1 METVTKLQRFL
12 NKVNDLYSRVGLF
25 IASTVLLGSLLVGS
39 SFIAWRANVQQ
50 QELARLNSETI
61 ALLRDA
67 HRIRLVA
74 LEALRGERGYLL
86 TGDPRYLEP
95 MLESERELPGLMTAL
110 RSHVDGN
117 QENNRELQRLGNEVQ
132 SYFMD
137 LRTVIVF
144 DKAGLKKEML
154 DVVRTGHARRSINRI
169 NADVQRIVSRERVR
183 LGSVNAKTRS
193 VNNIL
198 LMYLLVMTTA
208 GMCLLFTT
216 SLTVVALRRSI
227 ARERAFQQELRYI
240 AQTDELTG
248 IANRR
253 EFLAALDRSI
263 AQARRNR
270 SDFSLAIFDI
280 DHFKSIN
287 DSYGHAAGDDVIR
300 RVAKLAVGTVRA
312 CDLVGRIGG
321 EEFGVLLPNADA
333 PDAGAVCERLRAAI
347 HIEAMELGGDITVPV
362 TISSGVAQLDPIENA
377 NKLMERADRALYEAK
392 HGGRDQVRL
401 AA

>member
-240 AQTDELTG
+240 ATKNPE
-248 IANRR
+248 
-253 EFLAALDRSI
+253 S
-263 AQARRNR
+263 
-270 SDFSLAIFDI
+270 
-280 DHFKSIN
+280 
-287 DSYGHAAGDDVIR
+287 GDLMRMSTKD
-300 RVAKLAVGTVRA
+300 
-312 CDLVGRIGG
+312 
-321 EEFGVLLPNADA
+321 
-333 PDAGAVCERLRAAI
+333 
-347 HIEAMELGGDITVPV
+347 
-362 TISSGVAQLDPIENA
+362 TISRNGT
-377 NKLMERADRALYEAK
+377 R
-392 HGGRDQVRL
+392 
-401 AA
+401 

>member
-1 METVTKLQRFL
+1 MTRSRNFL
-12 NKVNDLYSRVGLF
+12 NTVNDLYSRVGLF
-25 IASTVLLGSLLVGS
+25 IASTVLLGSLLIGS

-67 HRIRLVA
+67 HRIRLAA
-74 LEALRGERGYLL
+74 LEALRGQRGYLL

-95 MLESERELPGLMTAL
+95 MLESERELPGLMAAL
-110 RSHVDGN
+110 RSHIDGN
-117 QENNRELQRLGNEVQ
+117 EENTRELQRLGNEVQ

-144 DKAGLKKEML
+144 ENAGLKKEML

-169 NADVQRIVSRERVR
+169 NADVQRIVTRERAR

-198 LMYLLVMTTA
+198 PMYLLVMTTA
-208 GMCLLFTT
+208 GVCLLFTT
-216 SLTVVALRRSI
+216 SLTVIALRRSI
-227 ARERAFQQELRYI
+227 ARERTYQQELRYI

-263 AQARRNR
+263 AFARRNQ
-270 SDFSLAIFDI
+270 SEFSLAIFDI
-280 DHFKSIN
+280 DHFKGIN

-300 RVAKLAVGTVRA
+300 RVAKLAVGAVRA

-321 EEFGVLLPNADA
+321 EEFDILLPNADGQE
-333 PDAGAVCERLRAAI
+333 AGAVCERLRVAI
-347 HIEAMELGGDITVPV
+347 HSQAMEVPPDSAVPV